1 MKSTNST
8 NTASTHISFNMSEA
22 TTARFN
28 VIKLDDGNA
37 LVQLEVVQSSYKGW
51 DMITFASQNISVSLN
66 AEQVKA
72 LRLELTEY
80 LMKVQFPNMP
90 DEVFEPTINDLA
102 KNHEENLAN
111 EGV

>member
-1 MKSTNST
+1 MKDTDST
-8 NTASTHISFNMSEA
+8 NTASTYVSFNISEA
-22 TTARFN
+22 TNARFS
-28 VIKLDDGNA
+28 VIKLDDDDA
-37 LVQLEVVQSSYKGW
+37 IIRLEVVQSSYKGY
-51 DMITFASQNISVSLN
+51 DMITFASQNISLN
-66 AEQVKA
+66 LSTEQVKA

-80 LMKVQFPNMP
+80 LMRVQFPNMP